1 VVNLG
6 DSLYGPLDPAG
17 TARLLGGTAVLSVM
31 GNEDA
36 VLLEPEADPAA
47 HPSWR
52 FTVDRLDAEHLAWL
66 ARLPR
71 TATVEGTILLCHG
84 TPVCDHEY
92 LLEAVTAQGIE
103 LRRGPEVDRRLGD
116 AVERVVLC
124 GHSHLPRTV
133 LTPAGRMVVNPGSVG
148 LPAYRDD
155 APCPHAMEAGSPHAR
170 YAIVEVTPGGCR
182 VELIAVP
189 YDWDTAARTAAANG
203 RPDWAEWLRTGRAP
217 R

>member
-6 DSLYGPLDPAG
+6 DSLYGPLDPAR
-17 TARLLGGTAVLSVM
+17 TARLLSGPAVPSVM

-36 VLLEPEADPAA
+36 ILLEPEADPAA

-52 FTVDRLDAEHLAWL
+52 FTLDRLEAEHLEWL
-66 ARLPR
+66 ERLPR
-71 TATVEGTILLCHG
+71 TATVEGAILLCHG
-84 TPVCDHEY
+84 TPACDHEY
-92 LLEAVTAQGIE
+92 LLEEVTSQGVG
-103 LRRGPEVDRRLGD
+103 LRQGTEVDRRLGD

-133 LTPAGRMVVNPGSVG
+133 LTPRGGVVVNPGSVG
-148 LPAYRDD
+148 LPAYRDGS
-155 APCPHAMEAGSPHAR
+155 PYPHAMEAGSPHAR
-170 YAIVEVTPGGCR
+170 YAIVELTPGGCR

-189 YDWDTAARTAAANG
+189 YDWDTAARAAAANG
-203 RPDWAEWLRTGRAP
+203 RPDWAEWLRSGRVP